1 MAAYFLLLAIA
12 VGISFFFLGKKPIRK
27 RQARNIR
34 SAEKMLGL
42 LASFTGKKREARI
55 LKYLRLIDPFVF
67 EELLLTA
74 FERKGYEVKRNG
86 RYTGD
91 GGVDGRVYLGGD
103 LYLIQAKRYKS
114 YVNGRHLEDF
124 LRLIEKTKEAKGG
137 YFIHTGKTGKITYW
151 LYHESALKI
160 ISGDKLIDLILP
172 SGNNLKKAETA
183 SRILVTQ
190 NKTTSK

>member
-1 MAAYFLLLAIA
+1 MAAHFLLVAIA
-12 VGISFFFLGKKPIRK
+12 VGISFFFLLKKPIRK

-34 SAEKMLGL
+34 SAAKMLGL
-42 LASFTGKKREARI
+42 LASFTGERREARI
-55 LKYLRLIDPFVF
+55 LNYLRLIDPFVF

-74 FERKGYEVKRNG
+74 FERKGYEVKRNE

-114 YVNGRHLEDF
+114 YVNARHLEDF

-137 YFIHTGKTGKITYW
+137 YFIHTGKTGKITSW
-151 LYHESALKI
+151 LYRGSALKI

-183 SRILVTQ
+183 SCILVTQ

>member
-1 MAAYFLLLAIA
+1 MATHLIFLVFL
-12 VGISFFFLGKKPIRK
+12 VGISFFLLRKKTTRK
-27 RQARNIR
+27 RQVRNIR

-42 LASFTGKKREARI
+42 LSSFTGKKREARI
-55 LKYLRLIDPFVF
+55 LTYLRLIDPFVF

-74 FERKGYEVKRNG
+74 FERKGYEVKRNE

-91 GGVDGRVYLGGD
+91 GGVDGRVYQSGD

-114 YVNGRHLEDF
+114 YVNARHLEDF

-137 YFIHTGKTGKITYW
+137 YFIHTGKTGKITYG
-151 LYHESALKI
+151 LYRGSALKI
-160 ISGDKLIDLILP
+160 ISGNKLIDLILP

-190 NKTTSK
+190 NNTTKK